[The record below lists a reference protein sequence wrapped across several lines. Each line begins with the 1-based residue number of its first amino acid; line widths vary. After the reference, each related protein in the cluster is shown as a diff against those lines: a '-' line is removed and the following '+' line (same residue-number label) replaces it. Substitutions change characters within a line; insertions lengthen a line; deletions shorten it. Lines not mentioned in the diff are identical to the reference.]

1 LNAEGTPTGLA
12 LHCKD
17 RVDVLNRFQ
26 NVTGVALS
34 DECDSITSFV
44 RDSVGCWAMRLQRT
58 HEGLW
63 EDKSLVLLFTA
74 SDEMMQDGVNL
85 HGNIGKCGRIAAQ

>member
-1 LNAEGTPTGLA
+1 
-12 LHCKD
+12 
-17 RVDVLNRFQ
+17 
-26 NVTGVALS
+26 
-34 DECDSITSFV
+34 
-44 RDSVGCWAMRLQRT
+44 MRLQRT

-85 HGNIGKCGRIAAQ
+85 DGNIGKCGRIAAQ